1 MIRSIDYTKK
11 RVNAGYKSI
20 YLRNE
25 LIEQINDIAKE
36 KDTSFNNIVVKM
48 IEFCLQE
55 GF

>member
-1 MIRSIDYTKK
+1 MVRNIDYTKK

-20 YLRNE
+20 YLRTDLIDKINE
-25 LIEQINDIAKE
+25 LAKE